1 VALDRGGVLNAALD
15 EHGLNEFAPLTKAA
29 GDMLYRE
36 LERGRLTAR
45 GLHRVRRVSR
55 TLADLDGESG
65 EIDEKHVITALGMRS
80 RIGLSAVG
88 QAA

>member
-1 VALDRGGVLNAALD
+1 M
-15 EHGLNEFAPLTKAA
+15 TKSA

-55 TLADLDGESG
+55 TLADLGGVSG
-65 EIDEKHVITALGMRS
+65 EIDEEHVVRALAMRS